1 MSPPKITTHQS
12 GLLHQNYFNQ
22 LNPQF
27 NSQLFQS
34 QLNARLGINGGSI
47 EGRFK
52 PAAALSLKVHFNAG
66 LKPSTPASTA
76 ASTPPTVTTSN
87 SPTPV
92 TTTTPTTS
100 TTAAK
105 EHEEKKDDASA
116 DDEGPDQP
124 IVELENFQLWSD
136 FHQFGTEMVITK
148 TGRSVYYSLIFNI
161 NVFNQIFFCP
171 IRAFSLFCV
180 CAIF

>member
-1 MSPPKITTHQS
+1 MPWPKMTPHQS

-34 QLNARLGINGGSI
+34 QLNARLGINSGSM

-52 PAAALSLKVHFNAG
+52 PAASFELNPGNAG
-66 LKPSTPASTA
+66 LKPSTPTSTA
-76 ASTPPTVTTSN
+76 TVTTSN

-92 TTTTPTTS
+92 TTAAPMTS

-105 EHEEKKDDASA
+105 EHDEKKDDPSA
-116 DDEGPDQP
+116 DDEGPDTP
-124 IVELENFQLWSD
+124 VVELENFQLWSD

-148 TGRSVYYSLIFNI
+148 TGRSVSI
-161 NVFNQIFFCP
+161 NFILMF
-171 IRAFSLFCV
+171 
-180 CAIF
+180 